1 MKPLCLDRG
10 SPSSQKFLDF
20 VIRIY
25 RNFEEEIISKK
36 LNSSAPKH
44 ESCILKRGKTRCTH
58 VFWYFRNGQMNLD
71 KLVEMKVTSK
81 NKSKITEFQRIWT
94 SRRHGNE
101 TVWKRGLI
109 LSTFYPF
116 LLTELRLFQ
125 TSKDL
130 LENLIISIKFLVTWK
145 HFIWLVYYDY
155 KNFNDTFYTS
165 FSEYYIELVWH
176 FLMSIKTS
184 VIIWVPKCL
193 MEIWS

>member
-1 MKPLCLDRG
+1 LWFLSILGIGIDNQANLWFELDMNFVTNVLFWTHCVWQG
-10 SPSSQKFLDF
+10 FSFFTKVLDF

-71 KLVEMKVTSK
+71 KLVEMKITSK

-101 TVWKRGLI
+101 TVWRRGLI
-109 LSTFYPF
+109 LSTFYLF
-116 LLTELRLFQ
+116 LLTEFRLFQ

-130 LENLIISIKFLVTWK
+130 LENLIILIKFLVTWK
-145 HFIWLVYYDY
+145 HFIWLVYNDY

-165 FSEYYIELVWH
+165 FSE
-176 FLMSIKTS
+176 
-184 VIIWVPKCL
+184 
-193 MEIWS
+193 